1 MSSMHQCVI
10 FSSIMNS
17 SLSKSI
23 HIITGGPGF
32 GKSALIEELRSRG
45 YLCCNEF
52 ARELIAQ
59 QLQVNG
65 DLLPWRDARG
75 FQQEILRLRKS
86 FFDSVPEG
94 VTAFAD
100 RGIPDQLAFARH
112 RGFTPSP
119 DLTEQATR
127 YRYAPTVWV
136 TPPWPEIYVNDPIR
150 TETLEEAIRIHQAV
164 IETFSA
170 LDYQMIELPL
180 MPVKERADYICQ
192 TLLNNQL

>member
-1 MSSMHQCVI
+1 M
-10 FSSIMNS
+10 
-17 SLSKSI
+17 LSKI
-23 HIITGGPGF
+23 EKPINIITGGPGF

-52 ARELIAQ
+52 ARDLIRQ
-59 QLQVNG
+59 QLATNG
-65 DLLPWRDARG
+65 ELLPWKDAKG
-75 FQQEILRLRKS
+75 FQQEILRLRLA

-100 RGIPDQLAFARH
+100 RGIPDQLAFARY

-119 DLTEQATR
+119 DLAEQASR
-127 YRYAPTVWV
+127 YRYASTVWV

-150 TETLEEAIRIHQAV
+150 QETFEEAILIHQAV
-164 IETFSA
+164 MKTFSA

-180 MPVKERADYICQ
+180 VAVKERADFICQ
-192 TLLNNQL
+192 TLQNNRL